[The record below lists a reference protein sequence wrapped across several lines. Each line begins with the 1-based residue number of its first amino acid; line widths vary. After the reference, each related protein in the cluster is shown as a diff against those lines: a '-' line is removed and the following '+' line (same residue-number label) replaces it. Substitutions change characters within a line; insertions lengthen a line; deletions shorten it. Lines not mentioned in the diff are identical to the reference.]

1 MEKSCVTD
9 VGDDKGRKE
18 RIVMREVRIVAEPFV
33 FVSYLSVEC
42 VKELNE
48 HGYIKIRGRIK
59 RSEEPK
65 MWPVIW
71 GMRRRRHG

>member
-48 HGYIKIRGRIK
+48 HGYIKIRGGSK
-59 RSEEPK
+59 PK